1 MTRVIFARS
10 ALECGDLAPLFD
22 EAPPRVVRY
31 SVTSLHRINNR
42 PYNKAGCNTGILPV
56 RSTGHLRLVR
66 RSKLEACAILQ
77 PLRLSYEKESAGRSY
92 SPGAVLLSNNSN
104 CFWRYL
110 LRRVRERHHVSAAAL
125 TPVSNLHL
133 YLKNVFW
140 GDGGWGI
147 GGKELVK
154 IS

>member
-1 MTRVIFARS
+1 MQRT
-10 ALECGDLAPLFD
+10 P
-22 EAPPRVVRY
+22 
-31 SVTSLHRINNR
+31 HRGWHNR
-42 PYNKAGCNTGILPV
+42 LYNKAGCNTGILPV

-66 RSKLEACAILQ
+66 GSKLEACATLQ

-92 SPGAVLLSNNSN
+92 SPSAVLLSNNSN